1 MKRILLLMFFVSLG
15 QALLA
20 QTTGTISGFV
30 QDEAGNAVP
39 YASVLL
45 RGTSYGAAT
54 GEDGKYE
61 FSAPAG
67 VYTLDISAV
76 GFIAHHRKVSVK
88 AGQLSQ
94 IEEIALKEDEAEL
107 REVIVTGQ
115 RSEYKVDQPSESL
128 RLNVPLIE
136 TPQNIQV
143 ITGELLSDQQVIDM
157 SDGVLR
163 NVSGASR
170 LEHWGNMYAR
180 VNMRGSRA
188 GAFRNGMNVTSNWGP
203 LNEDMSFVSHIEFV
217 KGPAGFMMSNGEP
230 SGIYNVVTKKP
241 TGETKGAVNLTM
253 GSFDLYRGTLD
264 LDGKLSQD
272 GKLLYRLNL
281 MGQTQNSFQDYTFTN
296 RYSIAPVLSYQLDE
310 KTKLTLEY
318 AYQHVKMS
326 NVGSAY
332 VFSSKGYGIYDQSF
346 TIAEPGLDPTKV
358 DDHSVMANLQ
368 HEINDRWKVTGQLAY
383 FNYNQVG
390 SSMWLRGIDES
401 DSLVRYASIWDA
413 INESAYGQVFVN
425 GEVKTGAVNHRI
437 LAGLDMGTKEYLADW
452 SQSHDLDSLNGGQFV
467 MDNPSYG
474 TPVNGLPQFDRSK
487 SLKQRANTTAITQSY
502 SGFYVQ
508 DELGFFDNDLRLT
521 LAGRYTYVSQ
531 NSYGTTLEESQVT
544 PRVGL
549 SYSFDSQTS
558 AYALF
563 DQSFVPQTGVLRG
576 GGKPKPITGNNLEFG
591 LKRDFFDGRWSTGI
605 SAYRILKNNQLVP
618 DQQDPNDPTD
628 VGQYSVQLGQT
639 RTQGIEFD
647 ARGELLPGLV
657 LVANYAYTN
666 SEISKDTREDNIGTV
681 VPGFAKHLANGW
693 LSYKVKNGG
702 LKGFGVSAGFTYQG
716 DRSTWRWSAD
726 TQRALPD
733 YFRMD
738 GGLSWENNNLVV
750 RANVFNI
757 LDKYLYSGSAYATY
771 YYYQA
776 EAPRNARLSVGFKF

>member
-1 MKRILLLMFFVSLG
+1 MKKILLVMVFVGLG
-15 QALLA
+15 QLLMA
-20 QTTGTISGFV
+20 QTNGTISGFV
-30 QDEAGNAVP
+30 QDETGNP
-39 YASVLL
+39 IPFASVILN
-45 RGTSYGAAT
+45 GTSFGAAT
-54 GEDGKYE
+54 GEEGKYQ
-61 FSAPAG
+61 FTAPSG
-67 VYTLDISAV
+67 SYTLTISAV
-76 GFIAHHRKVSVK
+76 GFTAIDRKITVRG
-88 AGQLSQ
+88 GQLTNVPLVELKAT
-94 IEEIALKEDEAEL
+94 EEEL
-107 REVIVTGQ
+107 STVTVTGA
-115 RSEYKVDQPSESL
+115 RSEYKVDKPSNSL
-128 RLNVPLIE
+128 RLNTPLIE

-143 ITGELLSDQQVIDM
+143 ITGELLNDQQVIDM

-241 TGETKGAVNLTM
+241 TGETKGAVNFTV

-264 LDGKLSQD
+264 LDGKLSKN
-272 GKLLYRLNL
+272 GKLLYRLNV
-281 MGQTQNSFQDYTFTN
+281 MGQTQNSFQDYNFTN

-310 KTKLTLEY
+310 DTKLTLEY
-318 AYQHVKMS
+318 AYQHAKMA

-332 VFSSKGYGIYDQSF
+332 VFSTEGYGIYDQSF
-346 TIAEPGLDPTKV
+346 TIAEPGLDPTNV

-368 HEINDRWKVTGQLAY
+368 HQINKNWKVTGQLAY
-383 FNYNQVG
+383 FNYSMEG
-390 SSMWLRGIDES
+390 SSMWLNGIEGTN
-401 DSLVRYASIWDA
+401 LLRYVSIWDA
-413 INESAYGQVFVN
+413 LNESTYGQVYLN
-425 GEVKTGAVNHRI
+425 GEVKTGSVNHRI
-437 LAGLDMGTKEYLADW
+437 LTGLDMGTKEYMADW
-452 SQSHDLDSLNGGQFV
+452 SQSHQLDSEEMPFDT
-467 MDNPSYG
+467 DNPSYG
-474 TPVNGLPQFDRSK
+474 FPANGLPQFDRSK

-502 SGFYVQ
+502 TGFYVQ

-531 NSYGTTLEESQVT
+531 NSYGTTVDESQVT

-576 GGKPKPITGNNLEFG
+576 GEKPKPITGNNIEFG
-591 LKRDFFDGRWSTGI
+591 MKRDFFNGKWSTGL
-605 SAYRILKNNQLVP
+605 SVYRILKNNQLVP
-618 DQQDPNDPTD
+618 DPEDPNN
-628 VGQYSVQLGQT
+628 QYSLQLGQT
-639 RTQGIEFD
+639 RAQGIEFD
-647 ARGELLPGLV
+647 ARGELAPGLV
-657 LVANYAYTN
+657 LVANYAYTD
-666 SEISKDTREDNIGTV
+666 SEITKDTREDQVGNL
-681 VPGFAKHLANGW
+681 VPGFSKHLANAW
-693 LSYKVKNGG
+693 LTYKLNEGT
-702 LKGFGVSAGFTYQG
+702 LKGFGVSAGFTFQG
-716 DRSTWRWSAD
+716 DRSTWNWPGD
-726 TQRALPD
+726 GQMELPN
-733 YFRMD
+733 YFKLD
-738 GGLSWENNNLVV
+738 GGLSWENNNLTI